1 MAFIFGQS
9 RVYEFTQDEFGLY
22 KLFVRP
28 ARPGQDSSI
37 PAFLRPPPLPGQVPG
52 GLARQTTF
60 GNYHGPTI
68 QHHNGHEVVL
78 LDRNAMQTAVRLIQG
93 NGYPILFL

>member
-1 MAFIFGQS
+1 MAFIFGET

-37 PAFLRPPPLPGQVPG
+37 PAFLRPPPLRGQVPG
-52 GLARQTTF
+52 GLARQTTI
-60 GNYHGPTI
+60 GNYHGSTI

-78 LDRNAMQTAVRLIQG
+78 LDRTAMQAAVRLIRDQG
-93 NGYPILFL
+93 HPILFL

>member
-9 RVYEFTQDEFGLY
+9 RVYEFTQDEFGLF

-52 GLARQTTF
+52 TLPRQTTI

-78 LDRNAMQTAVRLIQG
+78 LDRKAMKTAVRLIQAQG
-93 NGYPILFL
+93 LPMIFL